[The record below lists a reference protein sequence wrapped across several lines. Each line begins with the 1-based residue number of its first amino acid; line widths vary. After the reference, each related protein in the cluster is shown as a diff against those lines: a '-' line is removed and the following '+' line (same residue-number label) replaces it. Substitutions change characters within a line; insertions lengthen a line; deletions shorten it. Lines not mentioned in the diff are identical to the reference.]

1 MARKQNMTKKQLQ
14 EEVERLKKRI
24 RELEISETRRAM
36 AERELR
42 EGEERYRR
50 LVELMPEAIIVNQEG
65 RIVFANSASTRLFGA
80 RLPEELV
87 GKSLIDIVHP
97 DFHDIARE
105 RYKWVMKN
113 RMEAPFIE
121 QKLVDLKGRPL
132 NGEVA
137 SIPFSFE
144 GKEAMLTVI
153 RDVTERKR
161 MTRSLE
167 ESERLYRAIV
177 ETLQEGMGIV
187 DPRENF
193 LFVNSEYCRMTGY
206 SRGELLGMN
215 LRQVI
220 LEEDWEKILQETKK
234 RKAGEVSKY
243 EFRIRRKDGLVR
255 SLLASVVPWSDEEGG
270 YLGAIAMVLD
280 MTDQRAIEEALRESE
295 EKYKLVVE
303 HAHEAIMV
311 AQEDR
316 LKFVNP
322 EAERLLGRTA
332 AEVAARPFT
341 DFIHPDDRD
350 MVLDR
355 HRRRTEGR
363 EDDLP
368 TEYTFR
374 VVDSR
379 GTAKWVEIKV
389 VLVEWE
395 GNPATLNL
403 LSDITERREADLALR
418 ESERKYREL
427 VENANSIIM
436 RMDPRGVI
444 TFFNEFAQGFFGF
457 REKDIIGK
465 NIVGTIVPETET
477 SGRDLAKLLHNICVS
492 PDKYQI
498 NENENVTRSGQRVF
512 VAWTNKAIY
521 NDSGEFQG
529 VLCVGNDITERK
541 KAEEKLAYLSLHDP
555 LTGVSNRAFFEQK
568 MKIAQ
573 VPAGII
579 ICDVDGLKLVNDTLG
594 HDYGDRLLRAASSI
608 LKSCF
613 RTHDVLARIGGD
625 EFAVLVAM
633 KNPGVISKIVRRL
646 RASIESY
653 NAGDPAAP
661 LSMSVGYATTDDVT
675 RGINEVFKEA
685 DNNMYRDKMQRG
697 QVIREFFLRSLV
709 QGMLRRRIVSDEEN
723 SRLQK
728 LASDLAAALGL
739 VEKSVEAVKLLARYH
754 DLGMVGVR
762 DEIFLKPGALSEEE
776 RGELQRHCEAGQRIA
791 QSVPDL
797 MAVAGL
803 ILRHHEWWNGKG
815 YPLGVKGKDIP
826 VECRVL
832 AVAEAYD
839 AMTHERPFRKAR
851 SRAEAIEELKACSGT
866 QFDPDV
872 VKAFVAMMEKTS
884 SAKSKK

>member
-1 MARKQNMTKKQLQ
+1 MAKKQVKKKTKRQ
-14 EEVERLKKRI
+14 DEIEKLKKRI
-24 RELEISETRRAM
+24 SELEVSETRRAI
-36 AERELR
+36 AEKELK
-42 EGEERYRR
+42 ESEERYRR
-50 LVELMPEAIIVNQEG
+50 LVELMPEAIIINLEG
-65 RIVFANSASTRLFGA
+65 QIVFANSESARLLGA
-80 RLPEELV
+80 RFPEKLI
-87 GKSLIDIVHP
+87 GRKLIDIVHP
-97 DFHDIARE
+97 DFHGIARE
-105 RYKWVMKN
+105 RYKWVMKH

-121 QKLVDLKGRPL
+121 QKLVDLKGRSL
-132 NGEVA
+132 YGEVA

-187 DPRENF
+187 DPRENY
-193 LFVNSEYCRMTGY
+193 LFVNSEYCKITGY

-215 LRQVI
+215 LRQIV
-220 LEEDWEKILQETKK
+220 LEEDWDTILEETTK
-234 RKAGEVSKY
+234 RKHGEFSKY

-255 SLLASVVPWSDEEGG
+255 SILASVVPWMDEEGG
-270 YLGAIAMVLD
+270 YLGSIAMVLD
-280 MTDQRAIEEALRESE
+280 VSEQKMIEEALRESE
-295 EKYKLVVE
+295 EKYRHVVE
-303 HAHEAIMV
+303 HAYEAIMV
-311 AQEDR
+311 AQGGR

-322 EAERLLGRTA
+322 EAQRLIGRTA
-332 AEVAARPFT
+332 AEIASRPFT

-350 MVLDR
+350 LVLDR
-355 HRRRTEGR
+355 HRRRTGGQESG
-363 EDDLP
+363 LP
-368 TEYTFR
+368 STYTFR
-374 VVDSR
+374 IVDGQ
-379 GTAKWVEIKV
+379 GTVKWVEIKV
-389 VLVEWE
+389 VVIEWE
-395 GNPATLNL
+395 GEPATLNL
-403 LSDITERREADLALR
+403 LTDITERRVADMALR

-444 TFFNEFAQGFFGF
+444 TFFNEFAQRFFGF
-457 REKDIIGK
+457 GEKDIIGK
-465 NIVGTIVPETET
+465 NIIGTIVPETET
-477 SGRDLAKLLHNICVS
+477 SGRDLTKLLHNICVS

-541 KAEEKLAYLSLHDP
+541 KAEEKLAYMSLHDP

-568 MKIAQ
+568 MKIVQ
-573 VPAGII
+573 IPAGII

-594 HDYGDRLLRAASSI
+594 HDYGDRLLQAASSI

-625 EFAVLVAM
+625 EFAVLVGM

-646 RASIESY
+646 RASIDSY

-661 LSMSVGYATTDDVT
+661 LSMSIGYATTDDAT
-675 RGINEVFKEA
+675 RGVAEVFKEA

-697 QVIREFFLRSLV
+697 QAIREFFIKSLV
-709 QGMLRRRIVSDEEN
+709 QGMQRRKLVSDEET

-728 LASDLAAALGL
+728 LAADLAAAVGL
-739 VEKSVEAVKLLARYH
+739 PEKSVETVRLLARYH
-754 DLGMVGVR
+754 DIGMVSVP
-762 DEIFLKPGALSEEE
+762 DELLTKPGKLTGEE
-776 RGELQRHCEAGQRIA
+776 RKDLQRHCEIGHRIA
-791 QSVPDL
+791 QSLPEL
-797 MAVAGL
+797 MAVAGM
-803 ILRHHEWWNGKG
+803 ILRHHEWWNGRG
-815 YPLGVKGKDIP
+815 YPLGLKGRDIP
-826 VECRVL
+826 VECRVM

-839 AMTHERPFRKAR
+839 AMTHDRAYRKAL
-851 SRAEAIEELKACSGT
+851 SHDEAMAELKACSGT
-866 QFDPDV
+866 QFDPDI
-872 VKAFVAMMEKTS
+872 VKAFLAMMEGRDTKQS
-884 SAKSKK
+884 S

>member
-1 MARKQNMTKKQLQ
+1 MAKKQSKTKTKKQLLEDIEQ
-14 EEVERLKKRI
+14 LKKRI
-24 RELEISETRRAM
+24 SELEISETRRAL
-36 AERELR
+36 AEKELK

-50 LVELMPEAIIVNQEG
+50 LVELMPEAVFVNLEG
-65 RIVFANSASTRLFGA
+65 KIVFANSESARLLGA
-80 RLPEELV
+80 RFPEELL
-87 GKSLIDIVHP
+87 GLSLIDIVHP
-97 DFHDIARE
+97 DFHGIARE

-121 QKLVDLKGRPL
+121 QKLVDLKGKSL
-132 NGEVA
+132 YGEVA

-144 GKEAMLTVI
+144 GKQAMLTII

-167 ESERLYRAIV
+167 ESERLYRSIV

-187 DPRENF
+187 DPRENY
-193 LFVNSEYCRMTGY
+193 LFVNSEYCKITGY

-215 LRQVI
+215 LRQVV
-220 LEEDWEKILQETKK
+220 LEEDWEKITQETEK
-234 RKAGEVSKY
+234 RKQGVVSKY
-243 EFRIRRKDGLVR
+243 EFRIRRRDGLVR
-255 SLLASVVPWSDEEGG
+255 SLLASVVPWMDDEGG

-280 MTDQRAIEEALRESE
+280 TTKQKVIEEALRESQ

-311 AQEDR
+311 AQEGR

-322 EAERLLGRTA
+322 EAENLLGRTA
-332 AEVAARPFT
+332 AELAARPFT
-341 DFIHPDDRD
+341 DFIHPDDRT

-355 HRRRTEGR
+355 HRRRTEGQ
-363 EDDLP
+363 EDGLP
-368 TEYTFR
+368 TLYTFR

-379 GTAKWVEIKV
+379 GTVKWVEIKV
-389 VLVEWE
+389 VVIEWE
-395 GNPATLNL
+395 GSAATLNL
-403 LSDITERREADLALR
+403 LTDITERREADLALR

-444 TFFNEFAQGFFGF
+444 TFFNEFAQNFFGF
-457 REKDIIGK
+457 SEKEIIGK

-498 NENENVTRSGQRVF
+498 NENENVTRAGQRVF

-573 VPAGII
+573 VPSGII

-594 HDYGDRLLRAASSI
+594 HDYGDRLLRAASAI

-625 EFAVLVAM
+625 EFAVLVSM
-633 KNPGVISKIVRRL
+633 KHACVIEKIVRRL
-646 RASIESY
+646 RASIDSH
-653 NAGDPAAP
+653 NAGNPEAP
-661 LSMSVGYATTDDVT
+661 LSMSIGYATTDDVT
-675 RGINEVFKEA
+675 RGIQEVFKEA

-709 QGMLRRRIVSDEEN
+709 RSMKRRRIVSDEEN
-723 SRLQK
+723 SRLQR
-728 LASDLAAALGL
+728 LAADLAKAVGL
-739 VEKSVEAVKLLARYH
+739 EEKSVETVRLLARYH

-762 DEIFLKPGALSEEE
+762 DEILQKPGALSDDE
-776 RGELQRHCEAGQRIA
+776 RKDLRRHCETGHRIA
-791 QSVPDL
+791 QSVPEL
-797 MAVAGL
+797 MALAGL
-803 ILRHHEWWNGKG
+803 ILRHHEWWNGKS
-815 YPLGVKGKDIP
+815 YPLGVKGRDIP
-826 VECRVL
+826 MECRVL

-839 AMTHERPFRKAR
+839 AMTHERPFRKTR
-851 SRAEAIEELKACSGT
+851 SHAEALEELKACAGT
-866 QFDPDV
+866 QFDPDI
-872 VKAFVAMMEKTS
+872 VKAFIAMMAERKTS
-884 SAKSKK
+884 K